1 MKAAILSC
9 GVNCYGKKQL
19 FEEILSGASSSVVN
33 NMPEELR
40 VANTFG
46 GGERVR
52 VANSFY
58 KELNTFFEVNGVY
71 ADEQQKDS
79 DIRNKARATM
89 FTVKALNSIYVT
101 KKLGE
106 YIDSYFDNPSNEGK
120 FPEGD
125 KEALKAELKQQVEDT
140 IGIKPVSREAQDYVQ
155 SLKDGFTAESYEKGL
170 SWVYNIN
177 QSLQVS
183 SGMTQLTQSQ
193 GYFAEPDDSVVKKI
207 VEGVSN
213 SSAALAGEEKQ
224 PERVVREFPVFYKP
238 MDNEVNPTDFVEHFN
253 NSSLSDEEID
263 WALDVFNTSV
273 ADKMNINPDERLNI
287 GVKDVVVDGKPM
299 FTQEQIEN
307 GNNKLL
313 TCEVIARALSGEK
326 VTTNPTGE
334 KEYLLS
340 PSIKEI
346 GDKKK
351 THWYDVIVD
360 FFRSLVGKETTK
372 EKAAKIDEMKA
383 GIEETQSEYKPLAAH
398 REKMTFK
405 DLFGQSNLDKV
416 TPPPSKNQ
424 PQKTNTL
431 GKGK

>member
-1 MKAAILSC
+1 
-9 GVNCYGKKQL
+9 
-19 FEEILSGASSSVVN
+19 
-33 NMPEELR
+33 
-40 VANTFG
+40 
-46 GGERVR
+46 
-52 VANSFY
+52 
-58 KELNTFFEVNGVY
+58 
-71 ADEQQKDS
+71 
-79 DIRNKARATM
+79 
-89 FTVKALNSIYVT
+89 
-101 KKLGE
+101 
-106 YIDSYFDNPSNEGK
+106 
-120 FPEGD
+120 
-125 KEALKAELKQQVEDT
+125 
-140 IGIKPVSREAQDYVQ
+140 
-155 SLKDGFTAESYEKGL
+155 
-170 SWVYNIN
+170 
-177 QSLQVS
+177 
-183 SGMTQLTQSQ
+183 MTQLTQSQ

-287 GVKDVVVDGKPM
+287 GVKDVMVDGKPM

>member
-1 MKAAILSC
+1 ME
-9 GVNCYGKKQL
+9 KKQL

-40 VANTFG
+40 VANSFG

-58 KELNTFFEVNGVY
+58 KELNTFFEANGVY
-71 ADEQQKDS
+71 TEEKEIDADT
-79 DIRNKARATM
+79 RNMARATM

-101 KKLGE
+101 KKLDE

-120 FPEGD
+120 FPAGD
-125 KEALKAELKQQVEDT
+125 KEAYKDELKQQVEDT
-140 IGIKPVSREAQDYVQ
+140 IGIKPVSKEAQDYVQ

-177 QSLQVS
+177 QSLQVRN
-183 SGMTQLTQSQ
+183 GMTQLTQSR
-193 GYFAEPDDSVVKKI
+193 GYFAEPDDSVAKKI

-213 SSAALAGEEKQ
+213 SSAALAGEEKE
-224 PERVVREFPVFYKP
+224 PKRAVREFSVLYEPI
-238 MDNEVNPTDFVEHFN
+238 DNEINPKDFVEHFK
-253 NSSLSDEEID
+253 NSTLSTDEIV
-263 WALDVFNTSV
+263 WANDVFRDSV
-273 ADKMNINPDERLNI
+273 VDYRNINPAERLNI
-287 GVKDVVVDGKPM
+287 DIEDIMVDGKPM
-299 FTQEQIEN
+299 FTKEQVKN
-307 GNNKLL
+307 GNINLM

-340 PSIKEI
+340 PNIKEI

-351 THWYDVIVD
+351 SHWYDAIVD

-372 EKAAKIDEMKA
+372 QKAAKIDEMKA
-383 GIEETQSEYKPLAAH
+383 GIKETKSEFEPLTTH

-416 TPPPSKNQ
+416 TATPGKNQ

>member
-1 MKAAILSC
+1 ME
-9 GVNCYGKKQL
+9 KKQL

-58 KELNTFFEVNGVY
+58 KELNTFFEANGVY
-71 ADEQQKDS
+71 TEEPEIDS
-79 DIRNKARATM
+79 DTRNMARATM

-140 IGIKPVSREAQDYVQ
+140 IGIKPVSKEAQDYVQ

-170 SWVYNIN
+170 SWIYNIN

-183 SGMTQLTQSQ
+183 NGMTQLTQSQ
-193 GYFAEPDDSVVKKI
+193 RYYDEPDDSVVKKI

-213 SSAALAGEEKQ
+213 SSAALAGEEKE
-224 PERVVREFPVFYKP
+224 PERVVREFAVFYRP
-238 MDNEVNPTDFVEHFN
+238 IDNEVNPKDFVEHFK
-253 NSSLSDEEID
+253 NSTLSNDEIV
-263 WALDVFNTSV
+263 WANDVFRDSIV
-273 ADKMNINPDERLNI
+273 DYRNINPAERLNI
-287 GVKDVVVDGKPM
+287 GMEDVMVDGKPM
-299 FTQEQIEN
+299 FTQEQVKN
-307 GNNKLL
+307 GNINLM

-340 PSIKEI
+340 PSIKEY

-351 THWYDVIVD
+351 THWYDAIVD
-360 FFRSLVGKETTK
+360 FFRSLVGRETDK
-372 EKAAKIDEMKA
+372 EKAAKIEEMKA
-383 GIEETQSEYKPLAAH
+383 GIEETQSEYKPLTTH

-416 TPPPSKNQ
+416 TAAPSKNQ

-431 GKGK
+431 GMGK